1 MKGRNKMGLQS
12 TKIDFVARA
21 EETVRLLQR
30 GSVAILLKAASN
42 NVYSFKNY
50 EEAKEKLKT
59 DRVTLSADGEK
70 ALELAFRGAINMP
83 YRVHVAFVNDPEAIA
98 TGLEVF
104 EGIKFDWLCAPEFE
118 AKGAVIGT
126 WIKNLNEKRNMEVK
140 AVVSNTKTD
149 CEYVVNFTTK
159 KVIVENLG
167 NKQNVEVSP
176 AIMTARVASALAG
189 TPLTRAITNLHLPD
203 IAKVERLTNEQYD
216 TKIDQGELVLF
227 NDWDKVRFGRGVTSI
242 TTLGDKSA
250 ERKKIMIVSKMH
262 MWKREVKALVN
273 EKYLGAMQ
281 NGINEKMLLVTSIKQ
296 YNSEL
301 VKKGVILAS
310 TNENDV
316 DIDIV
321 AQENYLKLEKNIDTS
336 EMTEKDIRKAKT
348 DSHVFIK
355 ADLMFTDAMEDIHI
369 TAIC

>member
-1 MKGRNKMGLQS
+1 MGLQS

-30 GSVAILLKAASN
+30 GSVAILLKASSDN
-42 NVYSFKNY
+42 IYSFKNY
-50 EEAKEKLKT
+50 DEAKERLKL
-59 DRVTLSADGEK
+59 DSITLSEEGDK
-70 ALELAFRGAINMP
+70 ALELVFRGSINMP
-83 YRVHVAFVNDPEAIA
+83 YRVHVAFLSDPESIA
-98 TGLEVF
+98 NKLEVF
-104 EGIKFDWLCAPEFE
+104 EGIKFDWFCAPEFE
-118 AKGAVIGT
+118 DKGSNIGT
-126 WIKNLNEKRNMEVK
+126 WIRNLNEKRNMEVK
-140 AVVSNTKTD
+140 AVVSNTKSD

-159 KVIVENLG
+159 NVVVDSLG
-167 NKQNVEVSP
+167 NKKNIEVSTS
-176 AIMTARVASALAG
+176 IMTARVASALAG
-189 TPLTRAITNLHLPD
+189 LPLTRAITNLYLSD
-203 IAKVERLTNEQYD
+203 IVKVERLTNEQYD
-216 TKIDQGELVLF
+216 TKVDQGELVLF

-262 MWKREVKALVN
+262 MWKREVKELVN

-316 DIDIV
+316 DIDII
-321 AQENYLKLEKNIDTS
+321 AQEKYLKLEKNIDTS
-336 EMTEKDIRKAKT
+336 EIERKRYK
-348 DSHVFIK
+348 K
-355 ADLMFTDAMEDIHI
+355 
-369 TAIC
+369 CKNG